1 MEGDTDLDSR
11 LLVRDVFKRNKPR
24 RVFSSRLFMKE
35 GGFLLSRI
43 ALQYHRRKWA

>member
-1 MEGDTDLDSR
+1 MKYNTMKKPQSTNI
-11 LLVRDVFKRNKPR
+11 KKPR
-24 RVFSSRLFMKE
+24 GYFYPGASLFIKE

>member
-1 MEGDTDLDSR
+1 MNIHTLYAKYKNEKAPKT
-11 LLVRDVFKRNKPR
+11 LL
-24 RVFSSRLFMKE
+24 SSRLRFLKE